1 MTSALPVL
9 AVTGATGFLGGAIA
23 AQLASAGVP
32 VRLLVRSLAKA
43 PTLAG
48 CVARVC
54 AYSDF
59 EQSRVALAGVE
70 TLLMVSASESQT
82 RLEEQRTFIDAA
94 QAAAVK
100 HIAYTSFVGAAAQAT
115 FTLARDHYFTE
126 QHIKAKGMAHT
137 FLRDALYMD
146 FVPLLVGDDGVIRGP
161 AADGRAAI
169 VSRTDIARTACA
181 VLRDPSAHRNVTY
194 NLTGPEALTMTEI
207 ANILSTA
214 AGKAVRFHDET
225 LTEAYESRKKWHAP
239 DWQNDAWVSTYTAIA
254 AGEMSTVS
262 ADIERITG
270 QRAMTLAELL
280 AAR

>member
-54 AYSDF
+54 TYSDF

-94 QAAAVK
+94 QAAAV
-100 HIAYTSFVGAAAQAT
+100 
-115 FTLARDHYFTE
+115 
-126 QHIKAKGMAHT
+126 
-137 FLRDALYMD
+137 
-146 FVPLLVGDDGVIRGP
+146 
-161 AADGRAAI
+161 
-169 VSRTDIARTACA
+169 
-181 VLRDPSAHRNVTY
+181 
-194 NLTGPEALTMTEI
+194 
-207 ANILSTA
+207 
-214 AGKAVRFHDET
+214 
-225 LTEAYESRKKWHAP
+225 
-239 DWQNDAWVSTYTAIA
+239 
-254 AGEMSTVS
+254 
-262 ADIERITG
+262 
-270 QRAMTLAELL
+270 
-280 AAR
+280 